1 MAASFRN
8 EDGTWNDSSVS
19 FNSDSSSES
28 SLHSPPL
35 KKHKRN
41 TNTKS
46 KTILSTN
53 TNTNNTV
60 NTVNTAAQSPWAFAT
75 RNERSVK
82 LTRAARSKIPPKQK
96 KKKRKQIKTKKK
108 SKKKSKPNKDQA
120 ARAIPISRASKPRTA
135 KPQTK
140 KAHGKAANEFK
151 YETKAEKW
159 LANIKNKQYYN
170 GKYVNCPLEST
181 RGHRTSASCSKNYH
195 CSLCQASFKATQER
209 DMVSHLMSKK
219 HLMNKTA
226 KAKQPKFRTYVAL
239 CRKTMFDW
247 CMDAFKH
254 NVSARAMCGIANG
267 FISEHCAPKIKN
279 NIAKNEAQ
287 FSAEGDFMNACMD
300 KRVEHEMDANSHRHW
315 NFLCDEGEGN
325 KLGVM
330 MCHTAFNGSDKPLL
344 TTAKVMESSS
354 NSNAVTLSFMANL
367 MRWKLNVNRG
377 RLFFCDGVAY
387 NRTSFTGVMCLCPF
401 MHMII
406 CPLHCGCNSQAEV
419 MESDEG
425 GKILARVYREGT
437 KLFKNSRARVK
448 AWKNYRLSKEQ
459 AIDDPKVQGLL
470 ESVTDEEFKSLYGE
484 SRNDVESRI
493 DDQVERKDNEAR
505 IDDEDTNL
513 TNTELSNRSVEA
525 LVNVNGEPIKYIK
538 NKWKIHIFLAYYWS
552 IVFLD
557 MISWCHSYFH
567 REWYFTQLSDETVV
581 MISCLL
587 LFWWYLLRPWIQ
599 VILTFEKRK
608 PAHHKAYNLIT
619 GYFTHV
625 KNAKIDLDADDE
637 DEIDWTLKHNQI
649 LKNKPAK
656 VQKMCVKMCNK
667 MVATYHKALL
677 KRYDLNKDPMKYWSC
692 CRFLDPEYKSDC
704 LDIFEAF
711 KHIKFGPAMYEN
723 NPNKIDSFRKGF
735 VHFRT
740 VICKLDVDISHGA
753 YLGIDFEFV
762 RKNQTMTGEL
772 ALARYKME
780 GDIVTLFETLNE
792 LFAYD
797 TFGDFA
803 IECLDNPNANPDS
816 ERCVSSLSWI
826 TGNKL
831 MNRME
836 TPMLLAR
843 LRAAWN
849 KDLYGDMSMVDFN

>member
-120 ARAIPISRASKPRTA
+120 ARA
-135 KPQTK
+135 
-140 KAHGKAANEFK
+140 
-151 YETKAEKW
+151 
-159 LANIKNKQYYN
+159 
-170 GKYVNCPLEST
+170 
-181 RGHRTSASCSKNYH
+181 
-195 CSLCQASFKATQER
+195 
-209 DMVSHLMSKK
+209 
-219 HLMNKTA
+219 
-226 KAKQPKFRTYVAL
+226 
-239 CRKTMFDW
+239 
-247 CMDAFKH
+247 
-254 NVSARAMCGIANG
+254 
-267 FISEHCAPKIKN
+267 
-279 NIAKNEAQ
+279 
-287 FSAEGDFMNACMD
+287 
-300 KRVEHEMDANSHRHW
+300 
-315 NFLCDEGEGN
+315 
-325 KLGVM
+325 
-330 MCHTAFNGSDKPLL
+330 
-344 TTAKVMESSS
+344 
-354 NSNAVTLSFMANL
+354 FMANL

-792 LFAYD
+792 LLL
-797 TFGDFA
+797 T
-803 IECLDNPNANPDS
+803 IHLEILP
-816 ERCVSSLSWI
+816 SSVWI
-826 TGNKL
+826 TQMRIL
-831 MNRME
+831 I
-836 TPMLLAR
+836 
-843 LRAAWN
+843 LRDVYPRSVGSLEIN
-849 KDLYGDMSMVDFN
+849 